1 MQNPIAY
8 KLLTDAAD
16 AINGERAGDY
26 GPAIRNFEK
35 IAGLWTA
42 LRPETPEGF
51 KVKFEP
57 SDVATM
63 LMCVKLARLQNT
75 PDHEDSWKDIAGYA
89 ALGHEVSYD
98 DGDGGEELTDQEK
111 DVVGG
116 HPDHWLQI
124 AKSVT
129 HSELI
134 GRVTDFVNRS
144 KDCCDYV
151 DACTKGIGFANV
163 LDMGGVD
170 DIARLWLQLE
180 LYDVVGPERA
190 AVLREALDNEMKKFF
205 DDYAADPTVTHRRLP
220 YRPRPTPPAGCVT
233 EGDEDSDQE
242 YVLERLPYRRHAT
255 LQRRNPVDNVSPER
269 LPYRWPAPE
278 QAQKG

>member
-16 AINGERAGDY
+16 VINGERAGDY

-35 IAGLWTA
+35 IADLWTA

-51 KVKFEP
+51 KVTFEP

-89 ALGHEVSYD
+89 ALGHEVSYG

-111 DVVGG
+111 GVVGR
-116 HPDHWLQI
+116 HPDYWLQI

-134 GRVTDFVNRS
+134 ERVTDFVNRS
-144 KDCCDYV
+144 KGCCDYV
-151 DACTKGIGFANV
+151 TACTKGIGFTKV

-170 DIARLWLQLE
+170 DIARLWVLLE
-180 LYDVVGPERA
+180 LYDVAGPERA
-190 AVLREALDNEMKKFF
+190 EAHRVPVDNAMKKFF
-205 DDYAADPTVTHRRLP
+205 DDYAADPTVSHRRLP
-220 YRPRPTPPAGCVT
+220 YRPRSTPPANCVA
-233 EGDEDSDQE
+233 EGDDDADQE

-278 QAQKG
+278 QAQNG